1 MIVGAAPCGRPNDP
15 DSMLE
20 KWLFK
25 TEEKFIG
32 TKIDKYVIMPDHM
45 HFILILSGGHAGPP
59 LHKIIHWFKTMTTNE
74 YIKGVNNG
82 SYPSFDK
89 HIWQRNYY
97 EHIIR
102 NEQDYQEIWD
112 YIDTNPLNRDEE
124 H

>member
-1 MIVGAAPCGRPNDP
+1 V
-15 DSMLE
+15 
-20 KWLFK
+20 K
-25 TEEKFIG
+25 
-32 TKIDKYVIMPDHM
+32 
-45 HFILILSGGHAGPP
+45 
-59 LHKIIHWFKTMTTNE
+59 
-74 YIKGVNNG
+74 NG

-112 YIDTNPLNRDEE
+112 YIDTNPMNRDEE